1 MTSATPTTLLTF
13 IVVAA
18 LCVTYRLHKRPSVK
32 HIKGPAAPFWTGKYI
47 MLRYRYKSAKLT
59 MYTLQVMS
67 VTSFTRRTSETWTS
81 DIWKSMDW
89 FGEWVVLSA
98 YVYLTST
105 VLVIN

>member
-1 MTSATPTTLLTF
+1 
-13 IVVAA
+13 
-18 LCVTYRLHKRPSVK
+18 
-32 HIKGPAAPFWTGKYI
+32 
-47 MLRYRYKSAKLT
+47 

-67 VTSFTRRTSETWTS
+67 VNSFTRRMSETWTS